1 MLGVVGNWGIN
12 ILGLMVIMAVPQVC
26 CYLLFSDLPPPKRFP
41 LLLQSMHGVVDQFPV
56 FNIIGASL
64 S

>member
-1 MLGVVGNWGIN
+1 MLGAVGNWGIN
-12 ILGLMVIMAVPQVC
+12 ILRLMVIMAVPQVC

-41 LLLQSMHGVVDQFPV
+41 LLLQSTRGVVGKFPV
-56 FNIIGASL
+56 FNIIGASF